1 MDKDLI
7 IKILKIVAY
16 LCTAIAAAIG
26 TTFSL
31 SSCTVAYN
39 VGISPQQR
47 ISQPTTTQTKFNSDS
62 AKTIKPFGIDSILNK

>member
-7 IKILKIVAY
+7 IKILKIIAY
-16 LCTAIAAAIG
+16 LCTAIAAAVG
-26 TTFSL
+26 TSYGL

-62 AKTIKPFGIDSILNK
+62 LKTFKPFLPDSLLKK

>member
-39 VGISPQQR
+39 VGIAPQQR
-47 ISQPTTTQTKFNSDS
+47 ISRPTTSQTKFNSDS
-62 AKTIKPFGIDSILNK
+62 ANIAKPFGIDSIFKK